1 MRHAARSR
9 LEHFFLELHK
19 NNENFSMTLSRR
31 HFVQGG
37 VSLGALL
44 SLNAFAGFRYSS
56 GENSSMLVPPAGS
69 VDCHMHLYDDHFPAA
84 AGAALLPPNASLEEY
99 RQVQQRLH
107 VRRMVIVTPSTY
119 GTDNRVMLNGLANAH
134 GDARGVAVVA
144 ASIADKELE
153 ALHAA
158 GVRGIR
164 FNLSYGG
171 ANLDDLE
178 TLAARIN
185 ELGWNVQ
192 VVAPGTQLTDLES
205 RLAKLPSRLVIDHM
219 GHVPQPEGVKSA
231 AFAAITRLLNNQR
244 TWVKLSGP
252 YIRSK
257 IGAPTY
263 SDVSQVAQA
272 LVKINP
278 ERMLYG
284 SDWPHPTATENKPN
298 DADILDLL
306 YQWAP
311 SEHDRTLI
319 LRDNPVSL
327 YGFS

>member
-1 MRHAARSR
+1 MAI
-9 LEHFFLELHK
+9 
-19 NNENFSMTLSRR
+19 TRR
-31 HFVQGG
+31 KFVQGS
-37 VSLGALL
+37 VSLGAFM
-44 SLNAFAGFRYSS
+44 SLNAIAGFRYSA
-56 GENSSMLVPPAGS
+56 GDNSSSLEPPPGS
-69 VDCHMHLYDDHFPAA
+69 VDCHMHLYDDRYPAA
-84 AGAALLPPNASLEEY
+84 LGATLLPPNASLEDY
-99 RQVQQRLH
+99 RHVQQRLH

-119 GTDNRVMLNGLANAH
+119 GIDNRVMLNGLLEAK
-134 GDARGVAVVA
+134 GDARGIAVVA
-144 ASIADKELE
+144 GTISDKELE
-153 ALHAA
+153 ELHAA

-171 ANLDDLE
+171 ANLDELE
-178 TLAARIN
+178 KLAARVN

-231 AFAAITRLLNNQR
+231 AFAAVTRLLDNQR

-257 IGAPTY
+257 VGAPNY
-263 SDVSQVAQA
+263 SDVGEVAQA

-278 ERMLYG
+278 ERMLWG

-306 YQWAP
+306 YHWAP
-311 SEHDRTLI
+311 SEHDRTRI

>member
-1 MRHAARSR
+1 
-9 LEHFFLELHK
+9 
-19 NNENFSMTLSRR
+19 MTITRR
-31 HFVQGG
+31 QFVQGG
-37 VSLGALL
+37 VSLGAFM

-56 GENSSMLVPPAGS
+56 GENTSMLVPPAGS
-69 VDCHMHLYDDHFPAA
+69 VDCHMHLYDDRYPAA
-84 AGAALLPPNASLEEY
+84 PGATLLPPNASLEDY
-99 RQVQQRLH
+99 RHVQERLH

-119 GTDNRVMLNGLANAH
+119 GTDNRVMLNGLVNAK

-144 ASIADKELE
+144 GTITDKELQE
-153 ALHAA
+153 LHAA

-178 TLAARIN
+178 KLAARVN

-252 YIRSK
+252 YIRSRV
-257 IGAPTY
+257 GAPSY
-263 SDVSQVAQA
+263 SDVGQVALA

-278 ERMLYG
+278 ERMLWG

-298 DADILDLL
+298 DAEILDLL

-311 SEHDRTLI
+311 AEQDLTRI

>member
-1 MRHAARSR
+1 
-9 LEHFFLELHK
+9 
-19 NNENFSMTLSRR
+19 MTINRR
-31 HFVQGG
+31 RFVQGG
-37 VSLGALL
+37 VCLGAFM

-56 GENSSMLVPPAGS
+56 SENSSKLVPPAGS
-69 VDCHMHLYDDHFPAA
+69 VDCHMHLYDDHYPAA
-84 AGAALLPPNASLEEY
+84 SGATLLPPNASLDDY

-107 VRRMVIVTPSTY
+107 VKRMVIVTPSTY
-119 GTDNRVMLNGLANAH
+119 GTDNRVMLNGLANAK

-144 ASIADKELE
+144 GSISDKELE
-153 ALHAA
+153 ELHAA

-178 TLAARIN
+178 PLAARVN
-185 ELGWNVQ
+185 ALGWNVQ

-219 GHVPQPEGVKSA
+219 GHVPQPEGVTSA
-231 AFAAITRLLNNQR
+231 AFAALTRLLDNQR

-257 IGAPTY
+257 TGAPRY
-263 SDVSQVAQA
+263 VDVGQVAQA

-278 ERMLYG
+278 ERLVWG
-284 SDWPHPTATENKPN
+284 SDWPHPTVATHKPD
-298 DADILDLL
+298 DAGILDLL
-306 YQWAP
+306 TEWAP
-311 SEHDRTLI
+311 SERDRTRI